1 MKYNSNIKSYGGS
14 QMYNENGVSKEHIYY
29 NIRIDNP
36 IDGTDNS
43 ASRECVYNKQTQ
55 PIIEKQ
61 SDYEMAIESWSLR
74 AVLPVFVATI
84 QQGTNTNINLM
95 PFSVCYS
102 YTTGGVTTN
111 FQTFLVWQPD
121 YTWTQAPNQL
131 PKAPND
137 NNGIQDLITSPHYYD
152 CNNFQRFVDIINNAL
167 KTSYDAFN
175 AAHPAVHTE
184 ECWVQYDTRTGLF
197 SIVGELS
204 YAVGAG
210 GIGTNKAFVFFD
222 ALLYKYIDSI
232 PAGFNGYNNNFGK
245 DYDIT
250 FEQKNGGSNA
260 WVHGNPYAGEVVN
273 PQTSPPAYIIMDQ
286 ENDCRS
292 LWNNIKQIIISSTSI
307 TVRNEF
313 MPFIEFPQKLQERT
327 DGIPTGDTPLNPD
340 GTYQNVVRSDI
351 NTFGLEKKNIISYID
366 YNYASPQMAIQSSKH
381 RDIFYKPHF
390 YKWVDL
396 TSDTPL
402 NNVNIEVQ
410 FETEDGFILPV
421 NIPNKASCSIKLA
434 FRRK

>member
-14 QMYNENGVSKEHIYY
+14 QMYNEDGVTKEHIYY

-102 YTTGGVTTN
+102 YTTAGVTTN